1 MTDPS
6 ESNSAHS
13 GGETT
18 FRGPA
23 NWFSLTCPAEL
34 QVRQTE
40 SFLEFR
46 AVAEDSTATDSEKKS
61 AKGPQWTM
69 TLYAAW
75 VDESEPET
83 NAASFQAETL
93 FPDVIRN
100 SATTPLHP
108 ERAGRAWAGISRQRF
123 HGPWWQRL
131 FRKAATYEW
140 RLWIFEHEQILVVAS
155 LQSRG
160 GFALGSETIA
170 ACERA
175 LKSVKFAETLA
186 KPPEMFRGEV
196 VQLGRKHFPLL
207 SIKPAG
213 SFGLQ
218 IEDSEINLANF
229 YRSYL
234 QQPDNFKQ
242 IVLPG
247 LTTVVRLQEWGP
259 DQLMPPLAEISDRVM
274 PMLYPETEADTT
286 LKDFVK
292 MPWVCGLAVMFVL
305 DEDDTY
311 RFVHSK
317 MLQSWQISEDELQS
331 LAMDNL
337 NTYARNNPLEVTVI
351 GEDNDARMLV
361 PVSPNAYNSVRLLGP
376 ELHGRLRKL
385 LGAEL
390 VVGVPNRDFFVAV
403 SLNHPNLV
411 SDVQQRVIED
421 YQSMHHPLT
430 SRLLV
435 ISADGVSEYCDL

>member
-6 ESNSAHS
+6 DSNYSHPDGDTILS
-13 GGETT
+13 
-18 FRGPA
+18 GPA

-34 QVRQTE
+34 QVQQTE

-46 AVAEDSTATDSEKKS
+46 ALARDNADTNSEDP
-61 AKGPQWTM
+61 AKAPRWTM

-75 VDESEPET
+75 VDETEPET
-83 NAASFQAETL
+83 NIASFQAETL

-100 SATTPLHP
+100 SVMPPLHP
-108 ERAGRAWAGISRQRF
+108 ERAGRAWAGVSRQKP
-123 HGPWWQRL
+123 HGPWWYRM
-131 FRKAATYEW
+131 FRRAVTYEW
-140 RLWIFEHEQILVVAS
+140 RLWIFEHEQIMVVAS

-160 GFALGSETIA
+160 GFALGSETVA
-170 ACERA
+170 ACERT
-175 LKSVKFAETLA
+175 LNSVEFAKTLA
-186 KPPEMFRGEV
+186 WPPEIFRGEV
-196 VQLGRKHFPLL
+196 VQLGRKYFPLL
-207 SIKPAG
+207 SIKATG

-234 QQPDNFKQ
+234 QQPNNFKQ

-274 PMLYPETEADTT
+274 PMLYPENEADTT

-305 DEDDTY
+305 DEDNTY
-311 RFVHSK
+311 RFVHRK
-317 MLQSWQISEDELQS
+317 MLQSWQISEEGLHA
-331 LAMDNL
+331 LAIDNL
-337 NTYARNNPLEVTVI
+337 NTFARNNPLEVTVI
-351 GEDNDARMLV
+351 GEDDDARMLV

-403 SLNHPNLV
+403 SLNHPDLV
-411 SDVQQRVIED
+411 SDVQQRVIQD

-435 ISADGVSEYCDL
+435 ISADGVSEYCDS

>member
-6 ESNSAHS
+6 DSNSAPS
-13 GGETT
+13 DGGTT
-18 FRGPA
+18 HRGPA
-23 NWFSLTCPAEL
+23 NWFSLTCPVEL
-34 QVRQTE
+34 EVQQTE

-46 AVAEDSTATDSEKKS
+46 AVAEHDAGTDPEIS
-61 AKGPQWTM
+61 AQPPTWTM

-75 VDESEPET
+75 VDESAPET
-83 NAASFQAETL
+83 NAVSFQPETL
-93 FPDVIRN
+93 FPTVIR
-100 SATTPLHP
+100 SSTTTPLHP
-108 ERAGRAWAGISRQRF
+108 EKAGRAWAGISRQRF
-123 HGPWWQRL
+123 HCPWWQRV
-131 FRKAATYEW
+131 FRKAVTYEW
-140 RLWIFEHEQILVVAS
+140 RLWIFEHEQILVVGS

-160 GFALGSETIA
+160 GFVPGPEAVA

-175 LKSVKFAETLA
+175 LKSVEFAKTLA
-186 KPPEMFRGEV
+186 KPPEIFRGDV
-196 VQLGRKHFPLL
+196 VQLGRKYFPLL
-207 SIKPAG
+207 SINPTG

-218 IEDSEINLANF
+218 IQDSEINLANF

-234 QQPDNFKQ
+234 QQPGKFQQ

-259 DQLMPPLAEISDRVM
+259 DQLMPPLDEVSDRVM

-292 MPWVCGLAVMFVL
+292 MPWVCGLTVMFVL

-311 RFVHSK
+311 RFVHCR
-317 MLQSWQISEDELQS
+317 MLQSWRISEAELQE
-331 LAMDNL
+331 LAMKNL
-337 NTYARNNPLEVTVI
+337 NTFARDNPLEVTVI
-351 GEDNDARMLV
+351 GEDDDARMLV
-361 PVSPNAYNSVRLLGP
+361 PVNPNAYNSVRLLGP

-411 SDVQQRVIED
+411 SDVQQRVIQD

-435 ISADGVSEYCDL
+435 VSADGVSEYCDS